1 MNNVFISAHPLVQH
15 KLTMLRDKA
24 TGAKEFREIIAEIS
38 LLLGYEA
45 TSGLTLKEI
54 EVDTPIAP
62 AQSKTVKDSLI
73 ALVPVLRAGL
83 QMADGL
89 INVVPAAKVGHI
101 GIYHDRESEKPVE
114 YYCKMPS
121 DICERDVFVLDP
133 LIATGV
139 STSAAVARVK
149 EFNPRSVRLI
159 SIVASAQGIEK
170 LCKDHPEVEVYL
182 AAVDDGVTQDGMI
195 NPGVGD
201 AGDRLFGTK

>member
-1 MNNVFISAHPLVQH
+1 MNNVFVSAHPLVQH

-62 AQSKTVKDSLI
+62 AQSKAVKDSLI

-101 GIYHDRESEKPVE
+101 GIYHDRESGKPVE